1 MKKGDKTE
9 LIVFALDGSMAQM
22 AIPPETLVVP
32 KPRAFS
38 IFQYDQGTLQN
49 TYLETLLVPN

>member
-22 AIPPETLVVP
+22 AIPPENLVVP